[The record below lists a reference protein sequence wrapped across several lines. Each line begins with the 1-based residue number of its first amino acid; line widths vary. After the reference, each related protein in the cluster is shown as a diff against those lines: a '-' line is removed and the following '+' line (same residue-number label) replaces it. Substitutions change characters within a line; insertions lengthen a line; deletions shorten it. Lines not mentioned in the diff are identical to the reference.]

1 MSSSFLLL
9 FGALQLVSDSALAIR
24 AGRLLDPATGTV
36 SQNVVLIM
44 RGDRVAQRIENA
56 SSWRAPAGINLVD
69 LSAYTVLPGLIDTH
83 VHLTLGGR
91 PRDNAAAT
99 VRAGF
104 TTVADLGSGN
114 YSAIRLKRLIDA
126 DSVIGPRMIAA
137 GSWIGGRGGVCEFG
151 GATIRGVE
159 EATARV
165 MADLNAE
172 AQLIKLCVTNWLP
185 VALQQPD
192 SVELTD
198 AEMSAIAT
206 RAGAANLRTVAH
218 AIGQRGALAAAQH
231 GVRWLAHTPVVDSAA
246 AARLASNQVCVSSTL
261 TSLAQGPDGAV
272 LRASFQR
279 LLRAGVRTTAGTDA
293 GVVPHGSNANE
304 LVTLTEVGMS
314 PLDALR
320 AATLWAAECVGLGSD
335 YVSLKVGTPADL
347 IAFRADPLA
356 NIRALLEP
364 AVVVLRGRVILQR

>member
-1 MSSSFLLL
+1 MSSSYLLL

-56 SSWRAPAGINLVD
+56 SSWRAPAGINLID

-159 EATARV
+159 EATVRV

-172 AQLIKLCVTNWLP
+172 AQLIKFCVTNWLP

-206 RAGAANLRTVAH
+206 RASAANRRTVAH

-231 GVRWLAHTPVVDSAA
+231 GVPWLAHTPVVDSAA

-261 TSLAQGPDGAV
+261 TSLAQGPEGAA
-272 LRASFQR
+272 LLASFQR
-279 LLRAGVRTTAGTDA
+279 LRRAGVRTTTGTDA

-335 YVSLKVGTPADL
+335 YVSLKVGAPADL

-364 AVVVLRGRVILQR
+364 AVVILRGRVILQR